1 MLKVFKKWSDHY
13 LADEEAIGLLVIISG
28 VLLLVLYASQVMAPV
43 IASLIISY
51 LLLGVVQRFNKKLPK
66 AVSFYLSFGVF
77 ISTCM
82 GLVIFVVPLIANQL
96 TALVLELPNI
106 FYKLQD
112 QMVVYQKQYPE
123 FFSDAQTQA
132 ALKIM
137 TEKAGAVGEVLVSAS
152 VGSLPNIFAIMVYG
166 VLIPLL
172 VFFFVRDKAIIQ
184 QWFLRFLP
192 KKRPMMNTVWQEM
205 NLQIANYV
213 RGKAI
218 EIAVV
223 GLSTYFVF
231 LFFGLNYS
239 ALLAVGVGL
248 SVIVPYVG
256 AVAITLPVVL
266 VAFWQFGISDT
277 FMMVVGGY
285 FFIQF
290 LDGNVLV
297 PLLFSEAVN
306 MHPVA
311 IILSVLFFGGI
322 WGLWG
327 VFFAIPLATLIKA
340 LLSAW
345 PRGLDNKALNEEL
358 NEELNS
364 DAQQAEV

>member
-1 MLKVFKKWSDHY
+1 MYKVFKKWSDHY
-13 LADEEAIGLLVIISG
+13 LADEEAIGLLVIIAS

-51 LLLGVVQRFNKKLPK
+51 LLLGVVQRFSKNMPT
-66 AVSFYLSFGVF
+66 AVAFYLTFGIFV
-77 ISTCM
+77 STCM
-82 GLVIFVVPLIANQL
+82 GLVLFLVPLIAKQL
-96 TALVLELPNI
+96 TALALELPNI
-106 FYKLQD
+106 FHQLQA
-112 QMVVYQKQYPE
+112 QLGVYQQKYPE
-123 FFSDAQTQA
+123 FFSDAQIQA
-132 ALKIM
+132 VLQLA
-137 TEKAGAVGEVLVSAS
+137 TERVGNLGEGVVSFS
-152 VGSLPNIFAIMVYG
+152 VASLPNIFGIMVYG

-172 VFFFVRDKAIIQ
+172 VFFFVRDKSEIQ
-184 QWFLRFLP
+184 QWFMGFLP
-192 KKRPMMNTVWQEM
+192 KDRPMMSLVWKEM

-213 RGKAI
+213 RGKAV
-218 EIAVV
+218 EVVVV
-223 GLSTYFVF
+223 GVSTFVVF
-231 LFFGLNYS
+231 VIFGLNYS

-277 FMMVVGGY
+277 FMMVMAGY

-327 VFFAIPLATLIKA
+327 VFFAIPLATLVKA

-345 PRGLDNKALNEEL
+345 PKGLDNKALNKDQKIDSESAPE
-358 NEELNS
+358 
-364 DAQQAEV
+364 